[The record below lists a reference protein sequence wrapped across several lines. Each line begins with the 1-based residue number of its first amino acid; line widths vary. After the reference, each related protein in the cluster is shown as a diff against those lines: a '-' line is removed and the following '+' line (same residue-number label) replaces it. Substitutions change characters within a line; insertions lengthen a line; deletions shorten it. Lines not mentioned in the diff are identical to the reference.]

1 MVQPKYS
8 PKEALNKIK
17 LMMNYDSSKTLTEN
31 KVTIKSVISE
41 GGKDAAVRAILD
53 KCSAANVDLGKAR
66 MDVQDHID
74 MAALFD
80 KAFSSA
86 FGTDNEAWRKALK
99 KMSVEGVF
107 EDLCAIATQYEE
119 LASESFADGIDADI
133 DYDNEYTEFTTA
145 FQKMIKRGTQ
155 GGLKVKNAQSSD
167 IAYFEKTFPCI
178 FQSDANVDQKT
189 DTDVN
194 KYTFIRIKSDT
205 GKQYAVFYDGRIKT
219 IDTPGGQPV
228 KQTGRK
234 ISCNGSKIG
243 FIAESIE
250 KKKSIKEQF
259 KDSDLEGG
267 GGVPDPNPTPTTTNG
282 GTPSPTPTPNPVRN
296 DFALEQGA
304 LTTPGDPYQYKVVD
318 GKWYTKSWKNRGKI
332 ITNWVSLENNQNAT
346 NELDRRHPGVR
357 VAKND
362 IKKEKEVNLDD
373 EFEDVDGT
381 DPNDIIDN

>member
-31 KVTIKSVISE
+31 KETIKSVISE

-53 KCSAANVDLGKAR
+53 KCSSGTVDLGKAR
-66 MDVQDHID
+66 MDVQEHID

-86 FGTDNEAWRKALK
+86 FGTDNKAWRDALK
-99 KMSVEGVF
+99 KMSLEGVF
-107 EDLCAIATQYEE
+107 EDLCAISTQYLELADEE
-119 LASESFADGIDADI
+119 LADGIDADI

-178 FQSDANVDQKT
+178 FQSNANVDQTT

-194 KYTFIRIKSDT
+194 KYTFIRMKSDT

-259 KDSDLEGG
+259 KDSDLVGDS
-267 GGVPDPNPTPTTTNG
+267 GVPDPDPAPTATNG
-282 GTPSPTPTPNPVRN
+282 STPSPTPTPKPKPKKNRYT
-296 DFALEQGA
+296 DCTGKG
-304 LTTPGDPYQYKVVD
+304 TYKVGCKTSPTGVIGQVQACLGLVQD
-318 GKWYTKSWKNRGKI
+318 GRF
-332 ITNWVSLENNQNAT
+332 WVKTQAAL
-346 NELDRRHPGVR
+346 
-357 VAKND
+357 VAKGFTD
-362 IKKEKEVNLDD
+362 GFKDADVTKICGKEVEVDTNV
-373 EFEDVDGT
+373 EDVDGE
-381 DPNDIIDN
+381 DPNKI